1 MEQLASERSRYLR
14 VSQGVFSVHRRRE
27 TEKSADDNICKS
39 AAADALLH
47 AASALGNSYGRIILL
62 ALRPVKF
69 PRLRERPF
77 FGHLSRAAV
86 KIKCVAGK
94 TEPPHRADGERRP
107 AIISAHRAMVG
118 PVGKGGSGVF
128 KAHRAHPVAHEQ
140 FTFDEAC
147 HFTPHDRCEIVG
159 QRIPHIDEVNAMA

>member
-1 MEQLASERSRYLR
+1 MEQLASERSRCLR
-14 VSQGVFSVHRRRE
+14 VSQSVFSVHRRRK
-27 TEKSADDNICKS
+27 TEKSADDNICKGD
-39 AAADALLH
+39 AADAFLH
-47 AASALGNSYGRIILL
+47 AAFALGNSYRRIILV

-94 TEPPHRADGERRP
+94 TQAPHRADRERRP

-118 PVGKGGSGVF
+118 PVGNGGS
-128 KAHRAHPVAHEQ
+128 
-140 FTFDEAC
+140 
-147 HFTPHDRCEIVG
+147 
-159 QRIPHIDEVNAMA
+159 